1 MHARLTRY
9 EGGAPDSIE
18 ETLQRKKNVLPTEP
32 GQTEGMKGVVFLTDR
47 SSGEVVVISLWEDE
61 DALHA
66 SEDEAARVRDEVT
79 EPGESATVLHYEVA
93 LLEVEQASPAS

>member
-9 EGGAPDSIE
+9 EGGAPDDIE

-32 GQTEGMKGVVFLTDR
+32 GQAEGMKGVVFLTDR

-66 SEDEAARVRDEVT
+66 SEDEATRVRDEVT

-93 LLEVEQASPAS
+93 LLEVEQASATS